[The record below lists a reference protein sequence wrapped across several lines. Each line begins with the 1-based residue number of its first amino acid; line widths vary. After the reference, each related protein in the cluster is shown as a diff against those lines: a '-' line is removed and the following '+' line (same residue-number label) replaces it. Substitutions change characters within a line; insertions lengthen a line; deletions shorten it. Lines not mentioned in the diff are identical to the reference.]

1 MMYVCDLLTV
11 LFLSNKKSES
21 QEKTVCHEIIMH
33 KRGHDGQSELKHF
46 RLNHVMSLKFYY
58 EDTSVKKQEKQCDKG
73 KFFYRQP
80 LIFLKNL

>member
-21 QEKTVCHEIIMH
+21 QEKTVCHEMIMH

-46 RLNHVMSLKFYY
+46 RLNHDMSLKFYY
-58 EDTSVKKQEKQCDKG
+58 EDTSVKSKQNNVTRGNSFTDS
-73 KFFYRQP
+73 
-80 LIFLKNL
+80 LLSS